1 MTWNRQKKKTG
12 PSYAS
17 LPRTML
23 ASHRVRNMT
32 GLGIRVLLTAH
43 ARWRGRP
50 PLLLPTK
57 TVPVMLG
64 IERAQFARGR
74 TEVIA
79 ANLLEQ
85 TRAHIPPGG
94 AGSATAG
101 VRRAAEFNIPHA
113 HKGATVPLDPGD
125 KRLPGYWRIMS
136 ADLEKIVG
144 VTQGQGGRFPQFVT
158 DDQLRVVIALVQG
171 PRTTDGAL
179 DNPTQ
184 QPISVRAIVEF
195 LPGLT
200 LRTVQRALTAL
211 VTLGLASKVGGG
223 TGRAPAQYEPAG
235 LLVGGVPQRRAR
247 RQ

>member
-1 MTWNRQKKKTG
+1 MNRSRQKKKSG

-23 ASHRVRNMT
+23 ALHRVRNMT

-57 TVPVMLG
+57 TVPFMLG
-64 IERAQFARGR
+64 IERMQFARGR
-74 TEVIA
+74 TEVITA
-79 ANLLEQ
+79 KLLEQ

-94 AGSATAG
+94 AGSMMPG
-101 VRRAAEFNIPHA
+101 VQRAAEFNLPHA
-113 HKGATVPLDPGD
+113 HKGAAVPLDQGD
-125 KRLPGYWRIMS
+125 ESLPGYWRIMS

-144 VTQGQGGRFPQFVT
+144 VTRGQDGRVRQFLT
-158 DDQLRVVIALVQG
+158 DDQLRVVIGLVQG
-171 PRTTDGAL
+171 PRSKDGAL
-179 DNPTQ
+179 ADPTQ
-184 QPISVRAIVEF
+184 PTISVRTIVEF

-200 LRTVQRALTAL
+200 LRTTQRALTAL
-211 VTLGLASKVGGG
+211 EMLGLAKKVGGG
-223 TGRAPAQYEPAG
+223 TGRAPSKYEPAG
-235 LLVGGVPQRRAR
+235 LLVDGVPPRRRR